1 VIGCAPPDDLQ
12 EWKSRI
18 DRTEPR
24 EDPVQEP
31 PDASAEHAILGRISK
46 MVSDEKVLRDLLAE
60 GGIDGET
67 ERDRL
72 TSLEREL
79 DQCWDLLRQ
88 RRALTEAGEDPG
100 GARVRPSST
109 VEGYRS

>member
-1 VIGCAPPDDLQ
+1 VEQPND
-12 EWKSRI
+12 
-18 DRTEPR
+18 T
-24 EDPVQEP
+24 
-31 PDASAEHAILGRISK
+31 SAEHAILERISR
-46 MVSDEKVLRDLLAE
+46 MVADERALRDLLAE
-60 GGIDGET
+60 GGGEGVD
-67 ERDRL
+67 ERERL
-72 TSLEREL
+72 TALEHEL

>member
-1 VIGCAPPDDLQ
+1 
-12 EWKSRI
+12 
-18 DRTEPR
+18 
-24 EDPVQEP
+24 VQQP
-31 PDASAEHAILGRISK
+31 HDADAEHAILGRISK
-46 MVSDEKVLRDLLAE
+46 MVADEKTLRDLLASGAGD
-60 GGIDGET
+60 GGS

-72 TSLEREL
+72 AALEREL

-88 RRALTEAGEDPG
+88 RRALSEAGEDPG

>member
-1 VIGCAPPDDLQ
+1 
-12 EWKSRI
+12 
-18 DRTEPR
+18 
-24 EDPVQEP
+24 
-31 PDASAEHAILGRISK
+31 
-46 MVSDEKVLRDLLAE
+46 MVSDEKALRDLLAE
-60 GGIDGET
+60 EGDEGGDQR
-67 ERDRL
+67 ERL
-72 TSLEREL
+72 ASLEREL

>member
-1 VIGCAPPDDLQ
+1 MQQPH
-12 EWKSRI
+12 
-18 DRTEPR
+18 
-24 EDPVQEP
+24 
-31 PDASAEHAILGRISK
+31 DASAEQAILDRISQ
-46 MVSDEKVLRDLLAE
+46 MVADEKTLRDLLAA
-60 GGIDGET
+60 GGKDGEG

-72 TSLEREL
+72 AALEREL

-100 GARVRPSST
+100 DARVRPSST

>member
-1 VIGCAPPDDLQ
+1 MQQPH
-12 EWKSRI
+12 
-18 DRTEPR
+18 
-24 EDPVQEP
+24 
-31 PDASAEHAILGRISK
+31 DANAEQAILGRISK
-46 MVSDEKVLRDLLAE
+46 MVSDEKALRDLLAE
-60 GGIDGET
+60 EGDEGGDQR
-67 ERDRL
+67 ERL
-72 TSLEREL
+72 ASLEREL

>member
-1 VIGCAPPDDLQ
+1 VD
-12 EWKSRI
+12 E
-18 DRTEPR
+18 R
-24 EDPVQEP
+24 E
-31 PDASAEHAILGRISK
+31 
-46 MVSDEKVLRDLLAE
+46 
-60 GGIDGET
+60 
-67 ERDRL
+67 RL
-72 TSLEREL
+72 TALEHEL

>member
-1 VIGCAPPDDLQ
+1 MHQPH
-12 EWKSRI
+12 
-18 DRTEPR
+18 
-24 EDPVQEP
+24 
-31 PDASAEHAILGRISK
+31 DANAEQAILGRIK
-46 MVSDEKVLRDLLAE
+46 RMVADEKALRDLLSSGE
-60 GGIDGET
+60 GDGES

-72 TSLEREL
+72 AGLEREL

-88 RRALTEAGEDPG
+88 RRALSEAGEDPG

>member
-1 VIGCAPPDDLQ
+1 MQQPH
-12 EWKSRI
+12 
-18 DRTEPR
+18 
-24 EDPVQEP
+24 
-31 PDASAEHAILGRISK
+31 DANAEQAILGRIK
-46 MVSDEKVLRDLLAE
+46 RMVADEKALRDLLAS
-60 GGIDGET
+60 GAGDGAS

-72 TSLEREL
+72 AGLEREL

-88 RRALTEAGEDPG
+88 RRALSEAGEDPG